1 MGGNH
6 IQKWLMLLLVLVLQS
21 SSSWGWFFSSNNNN
35 KNDYKQEETD
45 HSGQYSSK
53 NQVVKLMSEFSMG
66 VFENQK
72 GVELVENA
80 KQKMLV
86 PNSCWQRAYQN
97 LFTVCSKAIPND
109 ELKSRLSWNLCD
121 CFQQH
126 TGRSSLPQCDA
137 NTPMTD
143 CLKKIDNDV
152 MKIYLEFFLQTP
164 VICHQLQRD
173 AWKHVVERL
182 VNSLKD
188 SAEVAE
194 EKIENILQVGEI
206 LLQNSKYVEES
217 LSSIDVRTQELAETS
232 KNVEG
237 RVNAVLSQSEVIL
250 EQSKGI
256 SASQL
261 ELSEGQSKMKETLQE
276 NMAIVH
282 ESYINLDHGIDSL
295 RTKTEGMEKE
305 IVKVGDEMTSR
316 MDKLQSKADDIGNIA
331 VQALDKQKKVL
342 DGQSK
347 ALDGLQLLKK
357 VQSQALEESRGT
369 LKQFAQFGQE
379 QQEELLRRQKQLQHT
394 HDHLVEKSKS
404 ILAAQ
409 ETFESKQASMFLA
422 LDKLFTLHNA
432 MLLESRLIKAFLL
445 YSLSI
450 FLLYMFTSTKQTYD
464 VRPRLYI
471 GLVLTFLIEL
481 AILRYGTNEMENQAW
496 IVSIVRSL
504 FVLLASCQLLY
515 SIWTFRDYEVLNYKM
530 LQTLVEK
537 VNGIQKHKEYLS
549 WEMENDDSDSE
560 VDWSSWI
567 EAELPEDVDKLK
579 DPDFVY
585 PEEVAENSV
594 GSKLIT
600 RRYNLRNHHLL
611 TY

>member
-1 MGGNH
+1 M
-6 IQKWLMLLLVLVLQS
+6 
-21 SSSWGWFFSSNNNN
+21 
-35 KNDYKQEETD
+35 
-45 HSGQYSSK
+45 
-53 NQVVKLMSEFSMG
+53 VKLMSEFSMDA
-66 VFENQK
+66 FENQK
-72 GVELVENA
+72 GVKLVENA

-86 PNSCWQRAYQN
+86 PNSCWQRSYQS
-97 LFTVCSKAIPND
+97 LFSVCSKALPD
-109 ELKSRLSWNLCD
+109 EELRSRLSWNLCD

-126 TGRSSLPQCDA
+126 TGRSPLPYCDA
-137 NTPMTD
+137 KSPMTN
-143 CLKKIDNDV
+143 CLKKLDSDV
-152 MKIYLEFFLQTP
+152 LTIYLEFYLETP
-164 VICHQLQRD
+164 AICHQLQRE
-173 AWKHVVERL
+173 AWKHVTERL

-188 SAEVAE
+188 SAEFAE
-194 EKIENILQVGEI
+194 EKIENILQQGD
-206 LLQNSKYVEES
+206 LLLENSKHVQES
-217 LSSIDVRTQELAETS
+217 LASIDVGTQQVVETS
-232 KNVEG
+232 KNIEG

-250 EQSKGI
+250 EQSKEI
-256 SASQL
+256 ASSQL
-261 ELSEGQSKMKETLQE
+261 ELNKGQEKMKETLHE

-282 ESYINLDHGIDSL
+282 ESYTNLDHGINDL
-295 RTKTEGMEKE
+295 RTKTEGIEVE
-305 IVKVGDEMTSR
+305 IVKVGDEMSCR
-316 MDKLQSKADDIGNIA
+316 MDKLQSKANDIGNIA
-331 VQALDKQKKVL
+331 GQALDKQKQLL
-342 DGQSK
+342 DRQSK
-347 ALDGLQLLKK
+347 TLDGLQELSE
-357 VQSQALEESRGT
+357 VQSQALEESRRT
-369 LKQFAQFGQE
+369 LKEMAQFGHE
-379 QQEELLRRQKQLQHT
+379 QQEELLTRQKQLQQT

-409 ETFESKQASMFLA
+409 ETFEAKQASMFLV

-432 MLLESRLIKAFLL
+432 MLLESRAIKAFLL
-445 YSLSI
+445 YSVSI

-481 AILRYGTNEMENQAW
+481 AILRYATYEMEGQAW

-515 SIWTFRDYEVLNYKM
+515 SIWTYRDYEVLNHMM

-549 WEMENDDSDSE
+549 WEMENEDSDSE

-579 DPDFVY
+579 DPDFVF

-594 GSKLIT
+594 
-600 RRYNLRNHHLL
+600 RRYNLRNHLL

>member
-1 MGGNH
+1 M
-6 IQKWLMLLLVLVLQS
+6 
-21 SSSWGWFFSSNNNN
+21 
-35 KNDYKQEETD
+35 D
-45 HSGQYSSK
+45 
-53 NQVVKLMSEFSMG
+53 
-66 VFENQK
+66 VFEDHK
-72 GVELVENA
+72 GVKLVENA

-86 PNSCWQRAYQN
+86 PNSCWQRGYQS
-97 LFTVCSKAIPND
+97 LFTVCSKALPD
-109 ELKSRLSWNLCD
+109 VELRSRLSWNLCD

-126 TGRSSLPQCDA
+126 TGRSPLPYCDA
-137 NTPMTD
+137 KSPMTK
-143 CLKKIDNDV
+143 CLEKLEDDV
-152 MKIYLEFFLQTP
+152 VPIYLEFHLEAHA
-164 VICHQLQRD
+164 ICHQLQRE
-173 AWKHVVERL
+173 AWKHVTERL

-188 SAEVAE
+188 SAEFAE
-194 EKIENILQVGEI
+194 EKIENLLQVGDL
-206 LLQNSKYVEES
+206 LLQNSKYVQES
-217 LSSIDVRTQELAETS
+217 IATIDVRTQQVAETS

-237 RVNAVLSQSEVIL
+237 RVNALLSQSEVIL

-256 SASQL
+256 EASQL
-261 ELSEGQSKMKETLQE
+261 ELSKDQEKMKESLHE

-282 ESYINLDHGIDSL
+282 ESYSNLDHGIDGL
-295 RTKTEGMEKE
+295 RTKTEGIEDE
-305 IVKVGDEMTSR
+305 IVKVGDEMSSR

-331 VQALDKQKKVL
+331 GQALNKQKQLL

-347 ALDGLQLLKK
+347 ALDGLQRLSQF
-357 VQSQALEESRGT
+357 QSQALEESRGT
-369 LKQFAQFGQE
+369 LEQLVQFGHE
-379 QQEELLRRQKQLQHT
+379 QQEDLLRRQKQLQQT

-432 MLLESRLIKAFLL
+432 MLLESRAIKAFLL
-445 YSLSI
+445 YSVSI

-481 AILRYGTNEMENQAW
+481 AILRYGTNKMENQAW

-504 FVLLASCQLLY
+504 FVLLASFQLLY
-515 SIWTFRDYEVLNYKM
+515 SIWTYRDYEVLNHKM

-560 VDWSSWI
+560 VDWSSWV

-579 DPDFVY
+579 DPDFVFS
-585 PEEVAENSV
+585 EEVAENSV
-594 GSKLIT
+594 GSKPIT
-600 RRYNLRNHHLL
+600 RRYNLSNHLL

>member
-1 MGGNH
+1 MGRFH
-6 IQKWLMLLLVLVLQS
+6 IQKRFIMLLVLLLQS
-21 SSSWGWFFSSNNNN
+21 SSTWGWFFSSTNNN
-35 KNDYKQEETD
+35 KNDCKQEQQTN
-45 HSGQYSSK
+45 SGKYSAK
-53 NQVVKLMSEFSMG
+53 NQMVKLMSEFSMDA
-66 VFENQK
+66 FENQK
-72 GVELVENA
+72 GVKLVENA

-86 PNSCWQRAYQN
+86 PNSCWQRSYQS
-97 LFTVCSKAIPND
+97 LFSVCSKALPD
-109 ELKSRLSWNLCD
+109 EELRSRLSWNLCD

-126 TGRSSLPQCDA
+126 TGRSPLPYCDA
-137 NTPMTD
+137 KSPMTN
-143 CLKKIDNDV
+143 CLKKLDSDV
-152 MKIYLEFFLQTP
+152 LTIYLEFYLETP
-164 VICHQLQRD
+164 AICHQLQRE
-173 AWKHVVERL
+173 AWKHVTERL

-188 SAEVAE
+188 SAEFAD
-194 EKIENILQVGEI
+194 EKIENILQQGD
-206 LLQNSKYVEES
+206 LLLENSKHVQES
-217 LSSIDVRTQELAETS
+217 LGSIDVRTQQVVETS
-232 KNVEG
+232 KNIEG

-250 EQSKGI
+250 EQSKEI
-256 SASQL
+256 ASSQL
-261 ELSEGQSKMKETLQE
+261 ELNKGQEKMKETLHE

-282 ESYINLDHGIDSL
+282 ESYTNLDHGINDL
-295 RTKTEGMEKE
+295 RTKTEGIEVE
-305 IVKVGDEMTSR
+305 IVQVGDEMSSR
-316 MDKLQSKADDIGNIA
+316 MDKLQIKANDIGNIA
-331 VQALDKQKKVL
+331 GQALDKQKQLL
-342 DGQSK
+342 DRQSK
-347 ALDGLQLLKK
+347 TLDGLQELSE
-357 VQSQALEESRGT
+357 VQSQALEESRRT
-369 LKQFAQFGQE
+369 LKEMAQFGHE
-379 QQEELLRRQKQLQHT
+379 QQEELLTRQKQLQQT

-409 ETFESKQASMFLA
+409 ETFEAKQASMFLV

-432 MLLESRLIKAFLL
+432 MLLESRAIKAFLL
-445 YSLSI
+445 YSVSI

-481 AILRYGTNEMENQAW
+481 AILRYATYEMEDQAW

-515 SIWTFRDYEVLNYKM
+515 SIWTYRDYEVLNHMM

-549 WEMENDDSDSE
+549 WEMENEDSDSE

-579 DPDFVY
+579 DPDFVF

-594 GSKLIT
+594 
-600 RRYNLRNHHLL
+600 RRYNLRNHLL

>member
-1 MGGNH
+1 MDWFR
-6 IQKWLMLLLVLVLQS
+6 IRKLSILILVLLLQN

-45 HSGQYSSK
+45 SGKYSSK
-53 NQVVKLMSEFSMG
+53 NQMVKLMSEFSMDA
-66 VFENQK
+66 FENQK

-86 PNSCWQRAYQN
+86 SSSCWQRAYQN
-97 LFTVCSKAIPND
+97 LFTVCSKVLPDD
-109 ELKSRLSWNLCD
+109 EMKSRLSWNLCD

-126 TGRSSLPQCDA
+126 TGRSPLPHCDA
-137 NTPMTD
+137 NTPVTN
-143 CLKKIDNDV
+143 CLKKIDDGV
-152 MKIYLEFFLQTP
+152 QKIYLQFFLETP
-164 VICHQLQRD
+164 AICHQLQRD
-173 AWKHVVERL
+173 AWKNAVERL
-182 VNSLKD
+182 VNNLKD
-188 SAEVAE
+188 SGEVAE
-194 EKIENILQVGEI
+194 EKLENILQVGES
-206 LLQNSKYVEES
+206 LLQNSKNVQES
-217 LSSIDVRTQELAETS
+217 LTSIDVRTQQVEETS

-237 RVNAVLSQSEVIL
+237 QVNAVLSQSEVIL

-256 SASQL
+256 AASQI
-261 ELSEGQSKMKETLQE
+261 ELNEGQSKMKETLQE

-282 ESYINLDHGIDSL
+282 ESYTNLDHGINGL
-295 RTKTEGMEKE
+295 RTKTEGIEDE
-305 IVKVGDEMTSR
+305 IVKVGDEMSSR

-331 VQALDKQKKVL
+331 GQALDKQKQVL

-347 ALDGLQLLKK
+347 ALVGLQLLNK

-369 LKQFAQFGQE
+369 LKQLAQLGHE
-379 QQEELLRRQKQLQHT
+379 QQEELLSRQKQLQQT
-394 HDHLVEKSKS
+394 HDHLFEKSKS

-422 LDKLFTLHNA
+422 LEKLFTLHNA

-496 IVSIVRSL
+496 IVSIVRTL

-515 SIWTFRDYEVLNYKM
+515 SIWTYRDYEVLNYKM
-530 LQTLVEK
+530 LKTLVEK

-549 WEMENDDSDSE
+549 WEMENDDSDSD

-579 DPDFVY
+579 DPDFVF

-594 GSKLIT
+594 GSKSIT
-600 RRYNLRNHHLL
+600 RRYNLRNHLL

>member
-1 MGGNH
+1 MGRFH
-6 IQKWLMLLLVLVLQS
+6 IQKRFIMLLVLLLQS
-21 SSSWGWFFSSNNNN
+21 SSTWGWFFSSTNNN
-35 KNDYKQEETD
+35 KNDCKQEQQTN
-45 HSGQYSSK
+45 SGKYSAK
-53 NQVVKLMSEFSMG
+53 NQMVKLMSEFSMDA
-66 VFENQK
+66 FENQK
-72 GVELVENA
+72 GVKLVENA

-86 PNSCWQRAYQN
+86 PNSCWQRSYQS
-97 LFTVCSKAIPND
+97 LFSVCSKALPD
-109 ELKSRLSWNLCD
+109 EELRSRLSWNLCD

-126 TGRSSLPQCDA
+126 TGRSPLPYCDA
-137 NTPMTD
+137 KSPMTN
-143 CLKKIDNDV
+143 CLKKLDSDV
-152 MKIYLEFFLQTP
+152 LTIYLEFYLETP
-164 VICHQLQRD
+164 AICHQLQRE
-173 AWKHVVERL
+173 AWKHVTERL

-188 SAEVAE
+188 SAEFAD
-194 EKIENILQVGEI
+194 EKIENILQQGD
-206 LLQNSKYVEES
+206 LLLENSKHVQES
-217 LSSIDVRTQELAETS
+217 LGSIDVRTQQVVETS
-232 KNVEG
+232 KNIEG

-250 EQSKGI
+250 EQSKEI
-256 SASQL
+256 ASSQL
-261 ELSEGQSKMKETLQE
+261 ELNKGQEKMKETLHE

-282 ESYINLDHGIDSL
+282 ESYTNLDHGINDL
-295 RTKTEGMEKE
+295 RTKTEGIEVE
-305 IVKVGDEMTSR
+305 IVKVGDEMSSR
-316 MDKLQSKADDIGNIA
+316 MDKLQTKANDIGNIA
-331 VQALDKQKKVL
+331 GQALDKQKQLL
-342 DGQSK
+342 DRQSK
-347 ALDGLQLLKK
+347 TLDGLQELSE
-357 VQSQALEESRGT
+357 VQSQALEESRRT
-369 LKQFAQFGQE
+369 LKEMAQFGHE
-379 QQEELLRRQKQLQHT
+379 QQEELLTRQKQLQQT

-409 ETFESKQASMFLA
+409 ETFEAKQASMFLV

-432 MLLESRLIKAFLL
+432 MLLESRAIKAFLL
-445 YSLSI
+445 YSVSI

-481 AILRYGTNEMENQAW
+481 AILRYATYEMEDQAW

-515 SIWTFRDYEVLNYKM
+515 SIWTYRDYEVLNHMM

-549 WEMENDDSDSE
+549 WEMENEDSDSE

-579 DPDFVY
+579 DPDFVF

-594 GSKLIT
+594 
-600 RRYNLRNHHLL
+600 RRYNLRNHLL

>member
-1 MGGNH
+1 MGRFH
-6 IQKWLMLLLVLVLQS
+6 IQKRFIMLLVLLLQS
-21 SSSWGWFFSSNNNN
+21 SSTWGWFFSSSNNN
-35 KNDYKQEETD
+35 KNDCKQEQQTN
-45 HSGQYSSK
+45 SGKYSSK
-53 NQVVKLMSEFSMG
+53 NQMVKLMSEFSMDA
-66 VFENQK
+66 FENQK
-72 GVELVENA
+72 GVKLVENA

-86 PNSCWQRAYQN
+86 PNSCWQRSYQS
-97 LFTVCSKAIPND
+97 LFSVCSKALPD
-109 ELKSRLSWNLCD
+109 EELRSRLSWNLCD

-126 TGRSSLPQCDA
+126 TGRSPLPYCDA
-137 NTPMTD
+137 KSPMTN
-143 CLKKIDNDV
+143 CLKKLDSDV
-152 MKIYLEFFLQTP
+152 LTIYLEFYLETP
-164 VICHQLQRD
+164 AICHQLQRE
-173 AWKHVVERL
+173 AWKHVTERL

-188 SAEVAE
+188 SAEFAD
-194 EKIENILQVGEI
+194 EKIENILQQGD
-206 LLQNSKYVEES
+206 LLLENSKHVQES
-217 LSSIDVRTQELAETS
+217 LGSIDVRTQQVVETS
-232 KNVEG
+232 KNIEG

-250 EQSKGI
+250 EQSKEI
-256 SASQL
+256 ASSQL
-261 ELSEGQSKMKETLQE
+261 ELNKGQEKMKETLHE

-282 ESYINLDHGIDSL
+282 ESYTNLDHGINDL
-295 RTKTEGMEKE
+295 RTKTEGIEVE
-305 IVKVGDEMTSR
+305 IVKVGDEMSSR
-316 MDKLQSKADDIGNIA
+316 MDKLQSKANDIGNIA
-331 VQALDKQKKVL
+331 GQALDKQKQLL
-342 DGQSK
+342 DRQSK
-347 ALDGLQLLKK
+347 TLDGLQELSE
-357 VQSQALEESRGT
+357 VQSQALEESRRT
-369 LKQFAQFGQE
+369 LKEMAQFGHE
-379 QQEELLRRQKQLQHT
+379 QQEELLTRQKQLQQT

-409 ETFESKQASMFLA
+409 ETFEAKQASMFLV

-432 MLLESRLIKAFLL
+432 MLLESRAIKAFLL
-445 YSLSI
+445 YSVSI

-481 AILRYGTNEMENQAW
+481 AILRYATYEMEDQAW

-515 SIWTFRDYEVLNYKM
+515 SIWTYRDYEVLNHMM

-549 WEMENDDSDSE
+549 WEMENEDSDSE

-579 DPDFVY
+579 DPDFVF

-594 GSKLIT
+594 
-600 RRYNLRNHHLL
+600 RRYNLRNHLL

>member
-1 MGGNH
+1 MGRFH
-6 IQKWLMLLLVLVLQS
+6 IQKRFIMLLVLLLQS
-21 SSSWGWFFSSNNNN
+21 SSTWGWFFSSTNNN
-35 KNDYKQEETD
+35 KNDCKQEQQTN
-45 HSGQYSSK
+45 SGKYSSK
-53 NQVVKLMSEFSMG
+53 NQMVKLMSEFSMDA
-66 VFENQK
+66 FENQK
-72 GVELVENA
+72 GVKLVENA

-86 PNSCWQRAYQN
+86 PNSCWQRSYQS
-97 LFTVCSKAIPND
+97 LFSVCSKALPD
-109 ELKSRLSWNLCD
+109 EELRSRLSWNLCD

-126 TGRSSLPQCDA
+126 TGRSPLPYCDA
-137 NTPMTD
+137 KSPMTN
-143 CLKKIDNDV
+143 CLKKLDSDV
-152 MKIYLEFFLQTP
+152 LTIYLEFYLETP
-164 VICHQLQRD
+164 AICHQLQRE
-173 AWKHVVERL
+173 AWKHVTERL

-188 SAEVAE
+188 SAEFAD
-194 EKIENILQVGEI
+194 EKIENILQQGD
-206 LLQNSKYVEES
+206 LLLENSKHVQES
-217 LSSIDVRTQELAETS
+217 LASIDVRTQQVVETS
-232 KNVEG
+232 KNIEG

-250 EQSKGI
+250 EQSKEI
-256 SASQL
+256 ASSQL
-261 ELSEGQSKMKETLQE
+261 ELNKGQEKMKETLHE

-282 ESYINLDHGIDSL
+282 ESYTNLDHGINDL
-295 RTKTEGMEKE
+295 RTKTEGIEVE
-305 IVKVGDEMTSR
+305 IVKVGDEMSSR
-316 MDKLQSKADDIGNIA
+316 MDKLQSKANDIGNIA
-331 VQALDKQKKVL
+331 GQALDKQKQLL
-342 DGQSK
+342 DRQSK
-347 ALDGLQLLKK
+347 TLDGLQELSE
-357 VQSQALEESRGT
+357 VQSQALEESRRT
-369 LKQFAQFGQE
+369 LKEMAQFGHE
-379 QQEELLRRQKQLQHT
+379 QQEELLTRQKQLQQT

-409 ETFESKQASMFLA
+409 ETFEAKQASMFLV

-432 MLLESRLIKAFLL
+432 MLLESRAIKAFLL
-445 YSLSI
+445 YSVSI

-481 AILRYGTNEMENQAW
+481 AILRYATYEMEDQAW

-515 SIWTFRDYEVLNYKM
+515 SIWTYRDYEVLNHMM

-549 WEMENDDSDSE
+549 WEMENEDSDSE

-579 DPDFVY
+579 DPDFVF

-594 GSKLIT
+594 
-600 RRYNLRNHHLL
+600 RRYNLRNHLL

>member
-1 MGGNH
+1 M
-6 IQKWLMLLLVLVLQS
+6 
-21 SSSWGWFFSSNNNN
+21 
-35 KNDYKQEETD
+35 
-45 HSGQYSSK
+45 
-53 NQVVKLMSEFSMG
+53 VKLMSEFSMDA
-66 VFENQK
+66 FENQK
-72 GVELVENA
+72 GVKLVENA

-86 PNSCWQRAYQN
+86 PNSCWQRSYQS
-97 LFTVCSKAIPND
+97 LFSVCSKALPD
-109 ELKSRLSWNLCD
+109 EELRSRLSWNLCD

-126 TGRSSLPQCDA
+126 TGRSPLPYCDA
-137 NTPMTD
+137 KSPMTN
-143 CLKKIDNDV
+143 CLKKLDSDV
-152 MKIYLEFFLQTP
+152 LTIYLEFYLETP
-164 VICHQLQRD
+164 AICHQLQRE
-173 AWKHVVERL
+173 AWKHVTERL

-188 SAEVAE
+188 SAEFAD
-194 EKIENILQVGEI
+194 EKIENILQQGD
-206 LLQNSKYVEES
+206 LLLENSKHVQES
-217 LSSIDVRTQELAETS
+217 LGSIDVRTQQVVETS
-232 KNVEG
+232 KNIEG

-250 EQSKGI
+250 EQSKEI
-256 SASQL
+256 ASSQL
-261 ELSEGQSKMKETLQE
+261 ELNKGQEKMKETLHE

-282 ESYINLDHGIDSL
+282 ESYTNLDHGINDL
-295 RTKTEGMEKE
+295 RTKTEGIEVE
-305 IVKVGDEMTSR
+305 IVQVGDEMSSR
-316 MDKLQSKADDIGNIA
+316 MDKLQIKANDIGNIA
-331 VQALDKQKKVL
+331 GQALDKQKQLL
-342 DGQSK
+342 DRQSK
-347 ALDGLQLLKK
+347 TLDGLQELSE
-357 VQSQALEESRGT
+357 VQSQALEESRRT
-369 LKQFAQFGQE
+369 LKEMAQFGHE
-379 QQEELLRRQKQLQHT
+379 QQEELLTRQKQLQQT

-409 ETFESKQASMFLA
+409 ETFEAKQASMFLV

-432 MLLESRLIKAFLL
+432 MLLESRAIKAFLL
-445 YSLSI
+445 YSVSI

-481 AILRYGTNEMENQAW
+481 AILRYATYEMEDQAW

-515 SIWTFRDYEVLNYKM
+515 SIWTYRDYEVLNHMM

-549 WEMENDDSDSE
+549 WEMENEDSDSE

-579 DPDFVY
+579 DPDFVF

-594 GSKLIT
+594 
-600 RRYNLRNHHLL
+600 RRYNLRNHLL